1 MTGTE
6 LKIITPAAT
15 EVLGPDVDRL
25 ATLHTNAR
33 TDGELLKVWLKS
45 HADGSPHTIRVY
57 ARVGKRFL
65 AALAVAGVDLR
76 KATVE
81 DVQAALEAMRTKDD
95 GSPVKP
101 ATVNTY
107 VAAVKSFL
115 GFAHRVGF
123 TRFNAAPLIKLK
135 KAPRQVAQR
144 ILGELEVRKLIDAAS
159 PGRDRLMLEVAYFGG
174 LRVSELVSLTWRQVI
189 RRDSGEAQLE
199 VVGKGDKVRQVLI
212 PAVIAARL
220 LASRGDAPASAPVFE
235 SVRNPGHALT
245 ERAVN
250 FIVKAAAKRA
260 AVNPAASVHW
270 LRHAH
275 ASHAIDNGAPIT
287 LVSATLGHADL
298 KTTSVYAHARPGE
311 SSGRY
316 LKTK

>member
-6 LKIITPAAT
+6 LKIISPAAT

-33 TDGELLKVWLKS
+33 TDFELLEVWLKS
-45 HADGSPHTIRVY
+45 HATARAIPSGSIREW
-57 ARVGKRFL
+57 ARGSWVPWPPPGR
-65 AALAVAGVDLR
+65 GLR

-81 DVQAALEAMRTKDD
+81 DVQTALDAMRSKAD
-95 GSPVKP
+95 GSPVRP

-123 TRFNAAPLIKLK
+123 TRFNAAPLIRLK

-144 ILGELEVRKLIDAAS
+144 ILGEIEVRKLIDAAN
-159 PGRDRLMLEVAYFGG
+159 PGRDRLMLEVGYFGG
-174 LRVSELVSLTWRQVI
+174 LRVSELVSMAWRQVI
-189 RRDSGEAQLE
+189 ARDSGEAQIE
-199 VVGKGDKVRQVLI
+199 VFGKGGKVRQVLI
-212 PAVIAARL
+212 PAEIAARL
-220 LASRGDAPASAPVFE
+220 LASRGNALASAPVFG
-235 SVRNPGHALT
+235 SVRRPGQPLT

-250 FIVKAAAKRA
+250 YIVKAAAERA
-260 AVNPAASVHW
+260 GVNPAASVHW

-311 SSGRY
+311 SRAA
-316 LKTK
+316 T

>member
-25 ATLHTNAR
+25 ATLHTNAK

-45 HADGSPHTIRVY
+45 HRDGSAHTVRVY
-57 ARVGKRFL
+57 SRVGERFL
-65 AALAVAGVDLR
+65 SALAAAGAGLR
-76 KATVE
+76 TATVE
-81 DVQAALEAMRTKDD
+81 DVLQAVEAMRVKED

-107 VAAVKSFL
+107 VASVKSFL
-115 GFAHRVGF
+115 GFAHRVGY
-123 TRFNAAPLIKLK
+123 TRFNAGPLIKLK

-144 ILGELEVRKLIDAAS
+144 IMGELEVRMLIRAAR

-174 LRVSELVSLTWRQVI
+174 LRVSELVSLTWSQVI
-189 RRDSGEAQLE
+189 RRDNGEAQLE

-212 PAVIAARL
+212 PTAIAGPL
-220 LASRGDAPASAPVFE
+220 LASRGDAPTSAPVFG
-235 SVRNPGHALT
+235 SVRRPGQPLT

-250 FIVKAAAKRA
+250 YILKNAAARA
-260 AVNPAASVHW
+260 GVNPAASVHW

>member
-6 LKIITPAAT
+6 LEIITPAAT
-15 EVLGPDVDRL
+15 EVLGPDVHRL
-25 ATLHTNAR
+25 ATLHTNAK

-45 HADGSPHTIRVY
+45 HQDGSPHTIRVY
-57 ARVGKRFL
+57 QRVGERFL
-65 AALAVAGVDLR
+65 GALAAAGSGLR

-81 DVQAALEAMRTKDD
+81 DVQAALAAMRTKED
-95 GSPVKP
+95 GSPVRP

-144 ILGELEVRKLIDAAS
+144 IMGELDVRTLIRAAK
-159 PGRDRLMLEVAYFGG
+159 PGRDQLMLESG
-174 LRVSELVSLTWRQVI
+174 LLRRPARLRACQPHLGQVI

-212 PAVIAARL
+212 PAEISARL
-220 LASRGDAPASAPVFE
+220 LASRGDAPASAPVFG
-235 SVRNPGHALT
+235 SVRRPGEALT

-250 FIVKAAAKRA
+250 YMVKAAAERA
-260 AVNPAASVHW
+260 GVNPAVSVHW

>member
-1 MTGTE
+1 M
-6 LKIITPAAT
+6 
-15 EVLGPDVDRL
+15 LGPDVDRL
-25 ATLHTNAR
+25 ATLHTNAK

-45 HADGSPHTIRVY
+45 HQDGSAHTIRVY
-57 ARVGKRFL
+57 QRVGVRFL
-65 AALAVAGVDLR
+65 GALAADGSGLR

-81 DVQAALEAMRTKDD
+81 DVQSALAAMRTKED
-95 GSPVKP
+95 GSPVRP

-115 GFAHRVGF
+115 DFAHRVGF

-144 ILGELEVRKLIDAAS
+144 IMGELDVRMLIRAAK
-159 PGRDRLMLEVAYFGG
+159 PGRDQLMLETGYFGG
-174 LRVSELVSLTWRQVI
+174 LRVSELVSLIWAQVI
-189 RRDSGEAQLE
+189 RRDNGEAQLE
-199 VVGKGDKVRQVLI
+199 VLGKGDKVRQVLI
-212 PAVIAARL
+212 PAEISAHL
-220 LASRGDAPASAPVFE
+220 FASRGDAPASAPVFG
-235 SVRNPGHALT
+235 SVRRPGRALS

-250 FIVKAAAKRA
+250 YMVKAAAERA
-260 AVNPAASVHW
+260 GVNPAVSVHW

-287 LVSATLGHADL
+287 LVSATLGHTDL